1 MPHGHAN
8 LGESTP
14 QSVFYAQGRFGRLFP
29 TLPPFAADTK
39 LIRDALAELGAQG
52 GPMDAADDL
61 SDPVALITDPVK
73 SANNPDNPTITAGFT
88 FLGQFLDHD
97 MTFDPTS
104 SLARGRSRPSGTSAS
119 PPWTS
124 TASMGAGR
132 SPRHSC
138 TTAPWTGA
146 RPRC

>member
-39 LIRDALAELGAQG
+39 LVRDALAELGAQG

-61 SDPVALITDPVK
+61 SDPVTLITDPAK
-73 SANNPDNPTITAGFT
+73 SANNPNNPTITAGFT
-88 FLGQFLDHD
+88 FLGRWPHR
-97 MTFDPTS
+97 T
-104 SLARGRSRPSGTSAS
+104 
-119 PPWTS
+119 
-124 TASMGAGR
+124 
-132 SPRHSC
+132 C